1 MWSQARSICQDAQYF
16 PFVWTDP
23 WICCLNGMWP
33 IKWDMANSVFGF
45 HINKQ
50 IQDLEIKWNCL
61 KRFPTEFFQ
70 NMIRPGAPS
79 QTTRYHAIHFFYFR
93 SNTMDN
99 GPRKGVVGLVR
110 KSIEKGQ
117 SSQKV
122 WLSTIVQRKW
132 RTEMDVIWAATWQMP
147 PFEKKNTAADFTCYV
162 IHNFYRNC
170 CYDV

>member
-1 MWSQARSICQDAQYF
+1 
-16 PFVWTDP
+16 
-23 WICCLNGMWP
+23 
-33 IKWDMANSVFGF
+33 
-45 HINKQ
+45 
-50 IQDLEIKWNCL
+50 
-61 KRFPTEFFQ
+61 
-70 NMIRPGAPS
+70 
-79 QTTRYHAIHFFYFR
+79 
-93 SNTMDN
+93 MDN

-162 IHNFYRNC
+162 IHKFYRNC